1 MLRFSRVRASGA
13 RAVIGFGLSMAVLA
27 AVSLL
32 LIPAII
38 RTGGQEAW
46 GTVALGQSV
55 GMVAAVVIYFGWGIS
70 GPTTVARAS
79 KAQRWREF
87 SDSITARLAVA
98 CVALPVTAAVAAAIR
113 SEQPVLA
120 ALAACTSG
128 VVGLT
133 SAWYFIGT
141 RAPFTM
147 FFAETVPRAVGS
159 LVGIVLM
166 DRGAGV
172 VTGLSGQLV
181 GMVVGMAVPIV
192 AIHRQNATSAP
203 AVPKRPLRTV
213 LASQGHGVSSSAV
226 GALYSALPIVI
237 VSFVA
242 PSSLVVF
249 AILDKIQKQL
259 YTALQPV
266 VAVLQGWVAVE
277 RGDALR
283 RRIST
288 ANMSMAGFAG
298 AIGLMV
304 ALAGAWLVEWLG
316 AGMISVGTLS
326 LLLTGLW
333 LALNLEESVA
343 SKVSLVPLGKTGQMA
358 RITAAGSLV
367 GLILVGVLAAVFGT
381 LGALVGV
388 CLGLTLRIGWCLAT
402 VRSHPVADHLEHDR
416 NDE

>member
-1 MLRFSRVRASGA
+1 MRFSRIRASGV
-13 RAVIGFGLSMAVLA
+13 RAVVGFGLSMAVLA

-70 GPTTVARAS
+70 GPMTVARAS

-87 SDSITARLAVA
+87 SDSVTARLAVA
-98 CVALPVTAAVAAAIR
+98 SVALPVTAAVAAVIR
-113 SEQPVLA
+113 SGEPVLA

-159 LVGIVLM
+159 VAGIILM
-166 DRGAGV
+166 ERGAGV

-181 GMVVGMAVPIV
+181 GMVVGMAIPIAV
-192 AIHRQNATSAP
+192 IRRQNTTSSP
-203 AVPKRPLRTV
+203 AVPKRPLRVV

-226 GALYSALPIVI
+226 GALYSALPVVI

-242 PSSLVVF
+242 PSSLVIF

-266 VAVLQGWVAVE
+266 VSVLQGWVAVE

-283 RRIST
+283 RRITT
-288 ANMSMAGFAG
+288 ANLSMASFAG
-298 AIGLMV
+298 AVGLTV
-304 ALAGAWLVEWLG
+304 TLAGAWLVEWLG
-316 AGMISVGTLS
+316 AGMISVGTLA

-358 RITAAGSLV
+358 RITAAGSLL
-367 GLILVGVLAAVFGT
+367 GLILVGVLAAAFGT

-388 CLGLTLRIGWCLAT
+388 CLGLTLRIAWCLAK
-402 VRSHPVADHLEHDR
+402 VRTYSMADRPDVDR
-416 NDE
+416 NNE